1 MPGAFRDRH
10 RTTSVLNIQLIFKE
24 NCNLPQTLSATGDT
38 FSYIFI
44 ALTGTTVALRTVL
57 VFFIRS
63 N

>member
-44 ALTGTTVALRTVL
+44 ALTGTTVA
-57 VFFIRS
+57 
-63 N
+63 